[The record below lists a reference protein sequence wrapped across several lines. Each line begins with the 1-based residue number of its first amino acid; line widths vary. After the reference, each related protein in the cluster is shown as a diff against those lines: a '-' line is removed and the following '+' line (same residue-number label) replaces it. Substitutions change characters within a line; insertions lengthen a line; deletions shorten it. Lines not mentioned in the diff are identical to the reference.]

1 MNTDK
6 DARIVQQQYNQM
18 APGYDRRWQ
27 HYTYPTLRFLLD
39 WADIKPSEQV
49 LDVGCGTGELEWLHL
64 QTQPQQSLHGVD
76 LAEAMVAVARQKCAG
91 FPQVSFQ
98 VSTAEALPYGDRR
111 FDVIVSASAFHY
123 FPDPL
128 VALTEMGRVLKPG
141 GRLVILDW
149 CRDFLWCQL
158 CDLWLQWRDPAHR
171 QCYTQPELH
180 QYLRQAEFQVI
191 AAQRQRFGPFW
202 GLMIAI
208 TQPIMATVEPQIIPS
223 LIDSPPD

>member
-18 APGYDRRWQ
+18 AQGYDRRWQ
-27 HYTYPTLRFLLD
+27 HYTHPTLRFLLH
-39 WADIKPSEQV
+39 WADIQPAEDV

-64 QTQPQQSLHGVD
+64 QAQPQQSMTGID
-76 LAEAMVAVARQKCAG
+76 LAEAMVAVARQKCAA

-98 VSTAEALPYGDRR
+98 VGTAEALPYSDRS

-128 VALTEMGRVLKPG
+128 AALTEMKRVLQPD

-180 QYLRQAEFQVI
+180 QYFRQAGFQVM

-208 TQPIMATVEPQIIPS
+208 AQPIMATVEPQTTPFPV
-223 LIDSPPD
+223 DSPPD